1 MAGGNGI
8 MTADEMYA
16 VYDGV
21 TYALESVMPKTGL
34 AALKR
39 MSMGKPSYL
48 MCLSLR

>member
-1 MAGGNGI
+1 MKNDVAGGNGI

-34 AALKR
+34 AWENR
-39 MSMGKPSYL
+39 HI
-48 MCLSLR
+48 